1 MSQTITIFVL
11 IAGAVL
17 AGLAATIGMAGAV
30 HVTSRRAQGY
40 FHLIFYAIV
49 LAVALGTFLGGRD
62 LAVLALNL
70 AEPPAAA
77 RPALLNIAQPLLSL
91 LVLTVA
97 GERIITHW
105 LKRDKAAPTPHFLL
119 LVFVIFWAG
128 TVAAPA
134 LFGAHPQLSHDFVYP
149 VIIGTAAILAT
160 RLERDRAIAA
170 TRNALFL
177 LMLGGMLLAFFK
189 PNMALDATYNQG
201 LLPGVPRFAGL
212 APHAVAMGL
221 LAQLALLCLMTLPYQ
236 KVWVNR
242 LAWVVGLSVLF
253 LAQSKTGW
261 IAFALCSACVLV
273 MRNGADFWRRTS
285 DPLHPEFGI
294 VVVSGFIVALLA
306 AGGLMMFGGIG
317 AKVAGFF
324 DSAQGAQLTSLTGR
338 DQIWAIAYD
347 EWQRNPVFGYGPS
360 LWDASFRA
368 SIGMP
373 NATHAHNQF
382 MDTLS
387 RSGTVGATALVLYAA
402 TLLVMSVW
410 HARATGG
417 LSLALFVA
425 LALRSVSE
433 VPLLLFGYGPE
444 LITQVLLLMTLVSAT
459 AKSTARAKR
468 TPPPPLA
475 QRSPFAPG
483 VASARQTDQHL
494 ATRSGS

>member
-1 MSQTITIFVL
+1 MSQTITISIL
-11 IAGAVL
+11 IAGAML
-17 AGLAATIGMAGAV
+17 AALAATIGMAGAV

-40 FHLIFYAIV
+40 FHWVFYAIV
-49 LAVALGTFLGGRD
+49 VSVAATTFLGGRD

-70 AEPPAAA
+70 PEAPAAA
-77 RPALLNIAQPLLSL
+77 RHPLLNIVQPLLSL

-97 GERIITHW
+97 GERVITHW
-105 LKRDKAAPTPHFLL
+105 LRRDKTVYTPHFLL
-119 LVFVIFWAG
+119 LIFVVFWIG

-149 VIIGTAAILAT
+149 VVIGVAAILASKV
-160 RLERDRAIAA
+160 ERDRSIAA
-170 TRNALFL
+170 TRDAIFVFMLAGLALI
-177 LMLGGMLLAFFK
+177 FFK
-189 PNMALDATYNQG
+189 PDMALDATYNQG

-212 APHAVAMGL
+212 APHAVSMGL
-221 LAQLALLCLMTLPYQ
+221 LAQLSLLCLMTIPYRRP
-236 KVWVNR
+236 WVNR
-242 LAWVVGLSVLF
+242 MAWVVGLGVLF

-261 IAFALCSACVLV
+261 IAFALCSSCLVVL
-273 MRNGADFWRRTS
+273 RGGGQLWRRIS

-294 VVVSGFIVALLA
+294 VVICAFIAALLA
-306 AGGLMMFGGIG
+306 AGGLLVFGGIG

-347 EWQRNPVFGYGPS
+347 EWQRNPVFGYGPG

-402 TLLVMSVW
+402 TLLVLSIW
-410 HARATGG
+410 HARTTGG
-417 LSLALFVA
+417 LSLALFIA

-444 LITQVLLLMTLVSAT
+444 IITQLLLLMTLVTASAESSVRV
-459 AKSTARAKR
+459 KQRSF
-468 TPPPPLA
+468 PPPVA
-475 QRSPFAPG
+475 AP
-483 VASARQTDQHL
+483 RRHEPNM
-494 ATRSGS
+494 ATRSHS

>member
-1 MSQTITIFVL
+1 MSQTITTSIL

-17 AGLAATIGMAGAV
+17 AALAATIGMAGAV
-30 HVTSRRAQGY
+30 HVTSKRAQGY

-49 LAVALGTFLGGRD
+49 FSVGLTTFLGGRD
-62 LAVLALNL
+62 LAFMALNVGE
-70 AEPPAAA
+70 APVAA
-77 RPALLNIAQPLLSL
+77 RHPLLNIAQPLLSL
-91 LVLTVA
+91 LVLTAA

-105 LKRDKAAPTPHFLL
+105 LKREEPVHTPHFLL
-119 LVFVIFWAG
+119 LTFIVFWIG

-134 LFGAHPQLSHDFVYP
+134 LLGAHPQLSHDFVYP
-149 VIIGTAAILAT
+149 VVIGIAAVLAS
-160 RLERDRAIAA
+160 RLERDRALAA
-170 TRNALFL
+170 TRTALFI
-177 LMLGGMLLAFFK
+177 LMLAGLLVAFFK
-189 PNMALDATYNQG
+189 PNMALDAAYNQG
-201 LLPGVPRFAGL
+201 LLPGIPRFAGL
-212 APHAVAMGL
+212 APHAVSMGL
-221 LAQLALLCLMTLPYQ
+221 LAQLALLCLMAVPYQ

-261 IAFALCSACVLV
+261 IAFALCSSSVLV
-273 MRNGADFWRRTS
+273 LQNGGSLWRRIS

-294 VVVSGFIVALLA
+294 VVVSGFVVALLA
-306 AGGLMMFGGIG
+306 AGGLLMFGGIG

-360 LWDASFRA
+360 LWDASFRT

-387 RSGTVGATALVLYAA
+387 RSGTVGAAALVLYAA
-402 TLLVMSVW
+402 TLLAMSIW
-410 HARATGG
+410 YARATGG
-417 LSLALFVA
+417 LSLALFIA

-444 LITQVLLLMTLVSAT
+444 LITQVLLLMTLASASAT
-459 AKSTARAKR
+459 SSVRAAR
-468 TPPPPLA
+468 T
-475 QRSPFAPG
+475 PFAPP
-483 VASARQTDQHL
+483 VTPALQREPHL
-494 ATRSGS
+494 AARFHP

>member
-1 MSQTITIFVL
+1 MSQTITISIL

-17 AGLAATIGMAGAV
+17 AALAATIGMAGAV

-49 LAVALGTFLGGRD
+49 FSVAITTFLGGRD

-70 AEPPAAA
+70 VEAPASA
-77 RPALLNIAQPLLSL
+77 RHPLLNVVQPLLSL

-105 LKRDKAAPTPHFLL
+105 LKRDTTVHTPHFLL
-119 LVFVIFWAG
+119 LIFVVFWLG

-134 LFGAHPQLSHDFVYP
+134 LLGAHPQLSHDFVYP
-149 VIIGTAAILAT
+149 LVIGVAAILAS
-160 RLERDRAIAA
+160 RLERDRSMAA
-170 TRNALFL
+170 TRDTLFVFMLAGLALV
-177 LMLGGMLLAFFK
+177 FFK

-212 APHAVAMGL
+212 APHAVSMGL
-221 LAQLALLCLMTLPYQ
+221 LSQLALLCLMALPYQ

-242 LAWVVGLSVLF
+242 LAWIVGLAVLF

-261 IAFALCSACVLV
+261 IAFALCSSCLLIL
-273 MRNGADFWRRTS
+273 RNGGQLWRRIS

-294 VVVSGFIVALLA
+294 VVICGFIVALLA

-317 AKVAGFF
+317 ARITGFF

-347 EWQRNPVFGYGPS
+347 EWQRNPIFGYGPG

-387 RSGTVGATALVLYAA
+387 RSGSVGAIALVLYAA
-402 TLLVMSVW
+402 TLLVLSIW

-417 LSLALFVA
+417 LSLALFIA

-444 LITQVLLLMTLVSAT
+444 LMTQILLLMTLVSAS
-459 AKSTARAKR
+459 AKSSVRAKHG
-468 TPPPPLA
+468 
-475 QRSPFAPG
+475 PFAPP
-483 VASARQTDQHL
+483 VAATRRSEPSL
-494 ATRSGS
+494 ATRSNS

>member
-1 MSQTITIFVL
+1 
-11 IAGAVL
+11 
-17 AGLAATIGMAGAV
+17 
-30 HVTSRRAQGY
+30 
-40 FHLIFYAIV
+40 
-49 LAVALGTFLGGRD
+49 
-62 LAVLALNL
+62 
-70 AEPPAAA
+70 
-77 RPALLNIAQPLLSL
+77 L

-105 LKRDKAAPTPHFLL
+105 LKRDKTVHTPHFLL
-119 LVFVIFWAG
+119 LIFVVFWIG

-134 LFGAHPQLSHDFVYP
+134 LLGAHPQLSHDFVYP
-149 VIIGTAAILAT
+149 VVIGVAAILASK
-160 RLERDRAIAA
+160 LERDRSIAA
-170 TRNALFL
+170 TRDALFIF
-177 LMLGGMLLAFFK
+177 MLAGLALIVFK
-189 PNMALDATYNQG
+189 PSMALDATYNQG

-212 APHAVAMGL
+212 APHAVSMGL
-221 LAQLALLCLMTLPYQ
+221 LAQLALVCLMSVPYQ

-242 LAWVVGLSVLF
+242 LAWTVGLAVLF

-261 IAFALCSACVLV
+261 IAFALCTSCVLIL
-273 MRNGADFWRRTS
+273 RNGGQLWRRIG

-294 VVVSGFIVALLA
+294 VVICGFIVALIA
-306 AGGLMMFGGIG
+306 AGGLMVFGGIG

-347 EWQRNPVFGYGPS
+347 EWQRNPVFGYGPG

-402 TLLVMSVW
+402 TLLVLSIW

-417 LSLALFVA
+417 LSLALFIA

-444 LITQVLLLMTLVSAT
+444 LITQILLLMTLVSAT
-459 AKSTARAKR
+459 ASSSIRAKSTPF
-468 TPPPPLA
+468 TPA
-475 QRSPFAPG
+475 AP
-483 VASARQTDQHL
+483 ATRRHEPNL
-494 ATRSGS
+494 ATRSPS

>member
-1 MSQTITIFVL
+1 MSQAITIFIL
-11 IAGAVL
+11 LAGAVL
-17 AGLAATIGMAGAV
+17 AALAATFGMAGAV
-30 HVTSRRAQGY
+30 HVTSRRAQGF
-40 FHLIFYAIV
+40 FHLIFYAIL
-49 LAVALGTFLGGRD
+49 LAVALATFLGGRD
-62 LAVLALNL
+62 LAVMALNL
-70 AEPPAAA
+70 AEAPATA
-77 RPALLNIAQPLLSL
+77 RHPLLNIAQPLISL

-105 LKRDKAAPTPHFLL
+105 LRRDKAVRTPHFLML
-119 LVFVIFWAG
+119 MFIVFWAA

-134 LFGAHPQLSHDFVYP
+134 TLGAHPQLTHDFVYP
-149 VIIGTAAILAT
+149 AVIGIAAVLAN

-170 TRNALFL
+170 TRNALFVFMLAGL
-177 LMLGGMLLAFFK
+177 LLVFFK

-212 APHAVAMGL
+212 APHAVSMGL
-221 LAQLALLCLMTLPYQ
+221 LAQLALLCLLAMPYQ
-236 KVWVNR
+236 RVWINR
-242 LAWVVGLSVLF
+242 LAWIVGLSVLF
-253 LAQSKTGW
+253 LAQSKTAW
-261 IAFALCSACVLV
+261 IAFTLCTSCVLV
-273 MRNGADFWRRTS
+273 LRNGAVFWRRIS

-294 VVVSGFIVALLA
+294 VVISGFMLALLA
-306 AGGLMMFGGIG
+306 TGALLIFGGIG
-317 AKVAGFF
+317 AKISGYF

-338 DQIWAIAYD
+338 DRIWAIAYD
-347 EWQRNPVFGYGPS
+347 EWQRNPVFGYGPG

-387 RSGTVGATALVLYAA
+387 RSGTVGATALVLYAT

-417 LSLALFVA
+417 LSLALFIA

-444 LITQVLLLMTLVSAT
+444 LITQVLLLMTLVSA
-459 AKSTARAKR
+459 
-468 TPPPPLA
+468 
-475 QRSPFAPG
+475 
-483 VASARQTDQHL
+483 SARSSVPAARPAFTRPPAATRQHDPHL
-494 ATRSGS
+494 ATRSHS